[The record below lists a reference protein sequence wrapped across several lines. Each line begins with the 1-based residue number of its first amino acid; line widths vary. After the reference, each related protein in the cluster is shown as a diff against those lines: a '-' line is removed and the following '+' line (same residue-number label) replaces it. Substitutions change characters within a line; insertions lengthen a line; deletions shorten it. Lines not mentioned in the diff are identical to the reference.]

1 MGYRGAGTSIWSERL
16 VRIVTRSVFIA
27 VLGACLFVFGC
38 GVERHERAALVMGT
52 ILEVTI
58 EGLPSSEAEAAADA
72 VFAEAERLNA
82 LMNSWDPESALSR
95 LNREAVRGWAV
106 ADPEI
111 LVLLQISLG
120 YSRLTGG
127 AFDVTAGPLVRLWGF
142 IAREV
147 RVPPPQGE
155 IEAAMAQTGFERVEL
170 DLELRSVRLQVEG
183 MEIDFGGVAKGYA
196 VDRAIAV
203 LRERGVERALVN
215 LGGNVRGLGSPAAR
229 ERWTVAVRDPRISG
243 ERPRLLGYI
252 GLGEGGIAS
261 SGQYER
267 FFEHEG
273 RRYGHIIDPRTGWPA
288 EDVLGTTIVAPDAL
302 TADILS
308 TAVFVLGPERGPEFI
323 DAQEGIE
330 GIVVLPRGDGGVIIR
345 ISEGLR
351 PHFRLEAS
359 VTDADVEYF

>member
-1 MGYRGAGTSIWSERL
+1 M
-16 VRIVTRSVFIA
+16 VRTITGSVLAA
-27 VLGACLFVFGC
+27 VLGACLFVFAC
-38 GVERHERAALVMGT
+38 GVERHERSALAMGT
-52 ILEVTI
+52 VLEVTI
-58 EGLPSSEAEAAADA
+58 EGLTRSEAEAAADA
-72 VFAEAERLNA
+72 VFAEVERLEA
-82 LMNSWDPESALSR
+82 LMSVWDTDSALSR
-95 LNREAVRGWAV
+95 LNREAARDWAI

-111 LVLLQISLG
+111 FTLLQTSLV

-147 RVPPPQGE
+147 RVPPPREE
-155 IEAAMAQTGFERVEL
+155 IEAAMAKTGFERIEL
-170 DLELRSVRLQVEG
+170 DLERRSIRLPVEG

-196 VDRAIAV
+196 VDRAILV

-229 ERWTVAVRDPRISG
+229 DRWTVAVRDPRTSG
-243 ERPRLLGYI
+243 ERPRLIGYI
-252 GLGEGGIAS
+252 ELGEGGVAS

-273 RRYGHIIDPRTGWPA
+273 RRYGHIIDPRTGRPA
-288 EDVLGTTIVAPDAL
+288 EGVLGTTIVAPDAL